1 MGSEIQAKIKMLLDM
16 NETEELPEVQNRLQ
30 ELKDVLAEFLS
41 EYQQIQEDV
50 NSLTT
55 DWEHLK
61 KQINEISSS
70 LDLAKEMLPAEN
82 DSDTSKT
89 IWEKRKI
96 GLEVQEKI
104 NAIENQIDVIEG
116 ELSIFKQCQDLMET
130 VQFFRQV
137 QKKFESTSL
146 KCKNLLQNCEDSI
159 FKRFKDLIESSEKEF

>member
-1 MGSEIQAKIKMLLDM
+1 MPNSVLLCCINCRLKLNKLEAINTGCTAKVSEIQAKIKMLLDM

-82 DSDTSKT
+82 DSDTSKA

-130 VQFFRQV
+130 VQFFRQKEPNFRV
-137 QKKFESTSL
+137 
-146 KCKNLLQNCEDSI
+146 
-159 FKRFKDLIESSEKEF
+159 EK